1 MDVAETRDKILN
13 EALKLFMK
21 NGYEKTSLNDIAQK
35 IEITKPALYYYFK
48 NKDELFLEVTN
59 MFVSVMNQ
67 TFNAMLE
74 SADNIKTL
82 LENMFCSLEE
92 VIKYYQSVII
102 DVEDDTALL
111 RSYFF
116 IYDAMKKF
124 PDFRK
129 KLSSIYSGCAKVG
142 NELFLKAK
150 DEGVIRDDLDYK
162 TVSYELNALVE
173 GLLLM
178 NIINAEINLNEIGRK
193 IFENYW
199 KRLEK

>member
-92 VIKYYQSVII
+92 VIKYYQS
-102 DVEDDTALL
+102 
-111 RSYFF
+111 
-116 IYDAMKKF
+116 M
-124 PDFRK
+124 
-129 KLSSIYSGCAKVG
+129 
-142 NELFLKAK
+142 
-150 DEGVIRDDLDYK
+150 
-162 TVSYELNALVE
+162 
-173 GLLLM
+173 GL
-178 NIINAEINLNEIGRK
+178 
-193 IFENYW
+193 
-199 KRLEK
+199 